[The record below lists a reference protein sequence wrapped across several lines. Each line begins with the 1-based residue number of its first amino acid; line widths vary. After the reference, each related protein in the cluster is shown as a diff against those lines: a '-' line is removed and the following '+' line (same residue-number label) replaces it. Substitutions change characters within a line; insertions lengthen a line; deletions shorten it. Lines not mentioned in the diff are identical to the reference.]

1 MVEEKGQA
9 EKAGPEAP
17 NSAAEAANTTGKPQP
32 TTAGDM
38 TFAEAVKEDP
48 ADVEEKG
55 KSKAREDTASGQGS
69 EKPRRAL
76 SQASTSIEYP
86 DIQSDADDD
95 GEVEQRRRD
104 KEKAPQIL
112 GTRWAPVRVP
122 FKRRLQTAAVLM
134 HCLGIGLSLS
144 IFFLFCAFPPF
155 WPISKSLDGVW
166 LMLSFLTIKVC

>member
-1 MVEEKGQA
+1 
-9 EKAGPEAP
+9 
-17 NSAAEAANTTGKPQP
+17 
-32 TTAGDM
+32 M

-48 ADVEEKG
+48 ADVEEKS
-55 KSKAREDTASGQGS
+55 KSSQSKGKAREDTASGQGS

-155 WPISKSLDGVW
+155 WPISKSPDGACFFCLFCVVN
-166 LMLSFLTIKVC
+166 LC

>member
-1 MVEEKGQA
+1 M
-9 EKAGPEAP
+9 EAP
-17 NSAAEAANTTGKPQP
+17 DSATKDANAPGNPQTSAA
-32 TTAGDM
+32 GDV
-38 TFAEAVKEDP
+38 TFAEALKLDP
-48 ADVEEKG
+48 ADVKDKG
-55 KSKAREDTASGQGS
+55 KSSQGKGKAREGS
-69 EKPRRAL
+69 EKHRRAF

-86 DIQSDADDD
+86 DIQSDADDG

-122 FKRRLQTAAVLM
+122 FKRRLQTAAVLT

-155 WPISKSLDGVW
+155 WPISKSPGGAFFL
-166 LMLSFLTIKVC
+166 LFLLFFLSAFSA